1 MSGSKTF
8 FNISENMPTDIGKSF
23 FEKTRNSKKDK
34 AMLHV
39 ISKKISL
46 SFILDSDSDFAFI
59 TRSAGSTF
67 HRLTWTGTIV
77 PRGFQTKKLMFKC
90 YTLHYACPV
99 GILVFASLECR
110 SALQTDIL
118 HTSCEV

>member
-1 MSGSKTF
+1 MSGNKTF
-8 FNISENMPTDIGKSF
+8 FNISENMPTDQTL
-23 FEKTRNSKKDK
+23 EKAFLRKQEIVFKKDK

-46 SFILDSDSDFAFI
+46 SFILDSDIAFI

-77 PRGFQTKKLMFKC
+77 SRGFPDQETHVQML
-90 YTLHYACPV
+90 LPSPACPV
-99 GILVFASLECR
+99 GN
-110 SALQTDIL
+110 
-118 HTSCEV
+118 